1 MAQERFKARP
11 DVTAPYGTT
20 NNKQARGSDG
30 SLGYDG
36 SSNFSYRTNASGG
49 ATADQ
54 NLGNNDGIGT
64 NDDVSLPKLYHYEIV
79 VSGITNS
86 SNEGTLSDVESED
99 SSIAAAVTSAPLAR
113 QVERGNMRFG
123 AIIENLGLMSNLY
136 EFRVETSGINTSG
149 GTVGSIDS
157 NTTKYHAYYEA
168 KPHYPDGSGSTLT
181 HDAAVKRAVATAIA
195 TARTETRHIWY
206 TNTDG
211 EHGDHNANTHW
222 SPAQKITPLRES
234 VTAAAISDV
243 ATLEAA
249 GGANVAVTVAADSA
263 TT

>member
-11 DVTAPYGTT
+11 DATAPYGTT
-20 NNKQARGSDG
+20 NNKQARGADG
-30 SLGYDG
+30 SGPQ
-36 SSNFSYRTNASGG
+36 FTTNESGG
-49 ATADQ
+49 ATAGQ
-54 NLGNNDGIGT
+54 AIGNADGIGT
-64 NDDVSLPKLYHYEIV
+64 NNDVSLPKLYHYEIV
-79 VSGITNS
+79 VSGITNT

-99 SSIAAAVTSAPLAR
+99 SSIAAAVTSADLAR

-168 KPHYPDGSGSTLT
+168 KPHYPDGSVSTLT

-206 TNTDG
+206 TGTGGAHD
-211 EHGDHNANTHW
+211 DHAANTHHY

-243 ATLEAA
+243 TTLEAA

>member
-99 SSIAAAVTSAPLAR
+99 SSIATAVTSADLAR

-123 AIIENLGLMSNLY
+123 SIIENLGLHQNLY

-149 GTVGSIDS
+149 GTVGSIDG
-157 NTTKYHAYYEA
+157 NTTKYHAYYETL
-168 KPHYPDGSGSTLT
+168 PYYVSGGTFT

-195 TARTETRHIWY
+195 SAKTETRHIWY
-206 TNTDG
+206 TNTGG
-211 EHGDHNANTHW
+211 EHSNHSAANHH

-234 VTAAAISDV
+234 VTAAGISNI

-249 GGANVAVTVAADSA
+249 GGANVAVTVAADSR
-263 TT
+263 TP

>member
-20 NNKQARGSDG
+20 NNKQARGADG
-30 SLGYDG
+30 SGPQ
-36 SSNFSYRTNASGG
+36 FTTNESGG
-49 ATADQ
+49 ATAGQ
-54 NLGNNDGIGT
+54 AIGNADGIGT
-64 NDDVSLPKLYHYEIV
+64 NNDVSLPKLYHYEIV
-79 VSGITNS
+79 VSGITNT

-99 SSIAAAVTSAPLAR
+99 SSIAAAVTSADLAR

-206 TNTDG
+206 T
-211 EHGDHNANTHW
+211 GDDTASVHDDHAAGTHW
-222 SPAQKITPLRES
+222 SPVQKITPLRES